1 MGGISHKDMRRL
13 SEILSNVAQEN
24 IGYKMDSEK
33 TEYVTDYDM
42 QEILHEFASQHGSEN
57 PVSQ

>member
-1 MGGISHKDMRRL
+1 MRRL

-42 QEILHEFASQHGSEN
+42 QEILHEFASKHGDED
-57 PVSQ
+57 PVTQ